1 MAENNGVDQVTEVTN
16 TSWLSRLGQAIV
28 GVLVGI
34 AVVIGSCVLLFWNEG
49 HAIKTAQGLTEGAG
63 IVRSVPADRVD
74 PGNDQRLIHVSG
86 MLTAGSPVGDGDFA
100 LRVQG
105 LRLLRHVEMY
115 QWQEETHTET
125 RTKFGGGEERTTTYK
140 YVRGWADKP
149 IDSTRFREV
158 RGHTNPTM
166 TYQSREAVAS
176 GTHLGAFGVP
186 ESLVRGFGEPKPLEA
201 AEAQANAL
209 QIRIDKPVKVIDG
222 ILYVGRDPSQP
233 AVGDMRIS
241 FSQVPLQTASIVA
254 LQAGTSLAPFTTHT
268 GTTVELI
275 TPGTVPAAA
284 MFKAAQEEN
293 VTFTWVLRAVGAF
306 VMFIGFALI
315 LRPLSVAADVIPILG
330 NIVGAGAGLV
340 AMVCTAALA
349 PLVIALGWLW
359 YRPLIG
365 IAVLIAGAAATYGLT
380 KLARRRVAQKAAA
393 AA

>member
-34 AVVIGSCVLLFWNEG
+34 AVVIGSGVLLFWNEG
-49 HAIKTAQGLTEGAG
+49 RAIKTAQGLTEGAG

-176 GTHLGAFGVP
+176 GTHLGAFAVP

-201 AEAQANAL
+201 TEAQANAL
-209 QIRIDKPVKVIDG
+209 QIRIDKPVKV
-222 ILYVGRDPSQP
+222 LYVGRDSSQP

-315 LRPLSVAADVIPILG
+315 LRPLSVAADVIPLLG

-340 AMVCTAALA
+340 AMICTAALA
-349 PLVIALGWLW
+349 PLVIAFGWLW

-380 KLARRRVAQKAAA
+380 KLARRRVAQKTTATA
-393 AA
+393 